1 MLTVTTGGPLGW
13 AAALGVTSNAD
24 KSEMAVRKAPFTGVR
39 LRLIRR
45 ADVRKFYHILR
56 LSRHVEM

>member
-24 KSEMAVRKAPFTGVR
+24 KTDMAVRKAPFTRVR
-39 LRLIRR
+39 LRLIRPT
-45 ADVRKFYHILR
+45 DVRKFYHIRR
-56 LSRHVEM
+56 LNRHVET